1 MNSKPHSEERQSE
14 TANFFN
20 FPFQIKDEET
30 KDTKGLKL
38 SNFQEDSFCSDDDS
52 SSPDVSEQEE
62 EDILDKPNLKETWI
76 EDVDATLEE
85 SKTSKHPT
93 PLSGNFATLSSSI
106 SKARIQSS

>member
-1 MNSKPHSEERQSE
+1 MNSKTHTEKRQSE
-14 TANFFN
+14 TAIFFN
-20 FPFQIKDEET
+20 IPFQIKDEET
-30 KDTKGLKL
+30 KDTTGLKL
-38 SNFQEDSFCSDDDS
+38 SNFQEDSFSSDDDS
-52 SSPDVSEQEE
+52 SSPDVSDKE

-106 SKARIQSS
+106 SKARIHSR